1 MAAHSFRSPYSRQ
14 IALWVLRAFSTANA
28 RKSLFC
34 QEGYG
39 NREIAK
45 FLGLPKPFHADAV
58 TKIPAML
65 DATLAN
71 LESSHE
77 AFELPQR
84 TAENVSH
91 LARMCRLN
99 STERAILQ
107 YLICRQVHP
116 ILIDAI
122 YMIRRQGC
130 DINSASHF
138 SHILGLPRTA
148 IVKALLNNERLKTCG
163 LLDRTNGDDDSID
176 FFSKDVARQI
186 FHGDFDPGNILR
198 QFGSYPPPPDLA
210 ITDYPHIRS
219 DLNLLLPYIKKS
231 ISSKKNGVNILF
243 HGPPGTGKSQLAR
256 AIGQKAGIPVFE
268 LATEDCDGEP
278 IPPICRLNVIQTSL
292 SVFRDKPTL
301 LIFDEAEDIFSSS
314 STERSVAAK
323 HKGWFNR
330 ILETHSLPVI
340 WISNSIESLDSAF
353 LRRFDFIIEVPI
365 PPKKQRRKILHD
377 MVGAYITPDL
387 IGKLAESEHI
397 SPAVVA
403 RTHDVIRSIGKALP
417 AAGKDAAF
425 SRILV
430 NTLKAQGHPDPTKAT
445 IQVIQPGL
453 YDITH
458 LNTTADLR
466 MIASQLGQS
475 PSARLC
481 LYGPPGTG
489 KTSFG
494 HWLAREISQP
504 LLIRKA
510 SDLLSPYVGM
520 TEIKIAKVFAQA
532 TEDGAVLLI
541 DEVDSFLQDR
551 TRSKHSW
558 EVTQINEMLTQIES
572 FPGILIASTNLVEH
586 LDPASIRRFDIKI
599 HFGYLLPEQST
610 RLLVSHCRNLNIPA
624 PTPDD
629 LALVAT
635 LDTATPGDFAA
646 VARQHKFQPFRNA
659 STLLQAVIEEL
670 GYKSGRL
677 RRIGFQ

>member
-1 MAAHSFRSPYSRQ
+1 MAAHSFKSPYTRQ
-14 IALWVLRAFSTANA
+14 IALWILRTFSPALA
-28 RKSLFC
+28 RKRFVH
-34 QEGYG
+34 
-39 NREIAK
+39 REQYADRDIAE
-45 FLGLPKPFHADAV
+45 FLGLPKEIAEGGVSCICRHLD
-58 TKIPAML
+58 KML
-65 DATLAN
+65 SALENSQQAIGLPSHVEENFSKLA
-71 LESSHE
+71 EM
-77 AFELPQR
+77 F
-84 TAENVSH
+84 
-91 LARMCRLN
+91 RLN
-99 STERAILQ
+99 PAERRILQ
-107 YLICRQVHP
+107 FLACSQMESVLVDTHTQIANFIAVDPARYYSKL
-116 ILIDAI
+116 
-122 YMIRRQGC
+122 
-130 DINSASHF
+130 
-138 SHILGLPRTA
+138 LGLSRA
-148 IVKALLNNERLKTCG
+148 AVAKALSPNSKLMNCG
-163 LLDRTNGDDDSID
+163 LLKVSGNSSKSI
-176 FFSKDVARQI
+176 FFSSSSVAYQLFARR
-186 FHGDFDPGNILR
+186 FDLKKVLR
-198 QFGSYPPPPDLA
+198 QFGDFPPPAALG
-210 ITDYPHIRS
+210 IGDYPQLQPAL
-219 DLNLLLPYIKKS
+219 DLVIPYLSTSLARRKGGI
-231 ISSKKNGVNILF
+231 NILLY
-243 HGPPGTGKSQLAR
+243 GPPGTGKTQLTRVIA
-256 AIGQKAGIPVFE
+256 KEVGIPVFE
-268 LATEDCDGEP
+268 LASEDADGEP
-278 IPPICRLNVIQTSL
+278 ILPVGRLKAIQAAHSIFHDT
-292 SVFRDKPTL
+292 PTL
-301 LIFDEAEDIFSSS
+301 LVFDEAEDIFSPFSLNS
-314 STERSVAAK
+314 RSVAHA
-323 HKGWFNR
+323 HKGWFNKM
-330 ILETHSLPVI
+330 LESHHLPVI
-340 WISNSIESLDSAF
+340 WIANSIEELDPAF
-353 LRRFDFIIEVPI
+353 ARRFDFILEVPI
-365 PPKKQRRKILHD
+365 PPKKQRRKMLHE
-377 MVGAYITPDL
+377 MVGDLISPTL
-387 IGKLAESEHI
+387 IGKLAEYEHI

-466 MIASQLGQS
+466 VIASQLGQS

-629 LALVAT
+629 LALAAT
-635 LDTATPGDFAA
+635 LDIATPGDYAA